1 MSLRKS
7 LCKLVPLDLPNFQTT
22 AGAGFARQ
30 RSFSDVNATVW
41 YEEFKSR
48 IHRAIGKEFLPIYRM
63 ADGEFI
69 FCVGERMYRPHG
81 AVLDKRVIWRTL
93 RGAVRKVINRRSE
106 QALLTCWGENY
117 RVEERIRLLPDYIL
131 YLRRIAEKGILAI
144 HFVEMSNSVFG
155 TEYFVPVC
163 DWFDEHKITLN
174 AENYASFYFVYALLA
189 EAHLNGLFT
198 GLTVAVVTH
207 VSEARVRGIERG
219 LRELGANKVIFLPI
233 SESQAMTDRIPGP
246 DCCEGFDLAL
256 VGAGVGAANI
266 LCQLERYATVC
277 IDAGFFL
284 ETLIEPG
291 RRGERLFT
299 RTDQEKTVCLD
310 GVPRYADCTVMPPPL
325 QRYAA
330 TCEEV
335 LQSNPA
341 TRSARFLQ
349 PATGGIRSCSKA
361 DLHYDFSGG

>member
-1 MSLRKS
+1 
-7 LCKLVPLDLPNFQTT
+7 LDLPNFQTT

-219 LRELGANKVIFLPI
+219 P
-233 SESQAMTDRIPGP
+233 T
-246 DCCEGFDLAL
+246 
-256 VGAGVGAANI
+256 GAGRKQSHIPADIGVASND
-266 LCQLERYATVC
+266 RP
-277 IDAGFFL
+277 DPR
-284 ETLIEPG
+284 PG
-291 RRGERLFT
+291 LLRRIRLSACRSRCRRGEHS
-299 RTDQEKTVCLD
+299 
-310 GVPRYADCTVMPPPL
+310 VPVRALRHSVYRC
-325 QRYAA
+325 R
-330 TCEEV
+330 V
-335 LQSNPA
+335 LS
-341 TRSARFLQ
+341 
-349 PATGGIRSCSKA
+349 
-361 DLHYDFSGG
+361 